1 MPEGPWLVARPAS
14 QGSTGCGPRF
24 AEGSAKAA
32 HCSFGAIAGI
42 MKHAVETV
50 IGEPNKISWL
60 EEGHVLTVGSDWG
73 AAMYPNMLGR
83 LVVRAV
89 VPVDDLNAEA
99 EGFPCWLPAPAWAR
113 THQVG
118 CSIVLDAL
126 AAVYLKD
133 IDMGINSVLDA
144 VYDLVAALGNV
155 TVNACMVVTR
165 PPCFCWKTWSSNNRM
180 RRPHSL
186 AIILYTKRFRCFL
199 SNTYCPRCQA
209 SREGGREIERERE
222 RARTRAACSR
232 HFTCSFATCLTL
244 LWLCG

>member
-1 MPEGPWLVARPAS
+1 M
-14 QGSTGCGPRF
+14 
-24 AEGSAKAA
+24 
-32 HCSFGAIAGI
+32 
-42 MKHAVETV
+42 
-50 IGEPNKISWL
+50 
-60 EEGHVLTVGSDWG
+60 LTVGSDWG

-155 TVNACMVVTR
+155 TANACMVVTR

-222 RARTRAACSR
+222 RESENESSLFSPFYVLLCNLFDSSLALRLTALLGSSSATRRADFSAAGHCQS
-232 HFTCSFATCLTL
+232 SSA
-244 LWLCG
+244 WASS